1 MQFSLASSSVNPH
14 LLDVSAINSPF
25 VEEVVLVVVEVED
38 VDVSGVDTG
47 LLVGEEVAWLVG
59 EEVLGVGLFQQLPF
73 WQHSPQ

>member
-1 MQFSLASSSVNPH
+1 VNPH
-14 LLDVSAINSPF
+14 LLEVSAINSPF

-59 EEVLGVGLFQQLPF
+59 SEVLGV
-73 WQHSPQ
+73 